1 MKLFYD
7 VIIIGGG
14 VVGCLIARALSRFK
28 LDILLIEQAADV
40 CTGASAANSA
50 IVHAGYDPPPGSM
63 KALLNVRGN
72 RMWDELAGQLHFD
85 LERRGD
91 YVVAIGE
98 EELPALERLLE
109 QGRRNGVP
117 GMNLISAEEMRRREP
132 NINPAVSGALWA
144 STGGICDP
152 FGVTI
157 AAAENALHNGVE
169 LLLETRFE
177 DFILDGR
184 RIVGVRTSRGDFG
197 CRWVVNAAG
206 LYADQVMH
214 KAGLRPEFKI
224 TPRRG
229 EYYVFDRNEISI
241 NNVLFPVPSKAGKG
255 ILVTTTVHGNTIA
268 GPNAENLDDREDRS
282 VSAGGLQEVAAG
294 GRKLVPGLEMRYT
307 IALFAGLRAG
317 GNAPSPNKAI
327 SYNSDFLIEIPSEVQ
342 GLVNLGGIESPG
354 LTSSPAIA
362 KMVVDLIGDA
372 GENLVEKA
380 DWNPVRPARPRFR
393 QLTPDQ
399 QAELVR
405 MDPAYGRI
413 ICRCENVTEGEILA
427 ELSGPIPVTSYDAV
441 KRRTWLGTGRCQ
453 GGFDMPRLTAI
464 LARELGTSP
473 LQVSKKGTGSQ
484 LLARPT
490 KGVEE

>member
-1 MKLFYD
+1 MKPFYD

-14 VVGCLIARALSRFK
+14 VVGCMTARALSRYQ
-28 LDILLIEQAADV
+28 LDILLIEAASDV
-40 CTGASAANSA
+40 GTGASAANTA
-50 IVHAGYDPPPGSM
+50 IVHPGYDPPPGSL
-63 KALLNVRGN
+63 KAHLNVQGN

-85 LERRGD
+85 FERPGD
-91 YVVAIGE
+91 YVVAVGE

-109 QGRRNGVP
+109 QGRSNGVP
-117 GMNLISAEEMRRREP
+117 GMQLISADEMRRREP
-132 NINPAVSGALWA
+132 NINPAVSGALCA

-157 AAAENALHNGVE
+157 AAAENAVNNGVK

-177 DFILDGR
+177 DFLMDGK
-184 RIVGVRTSRGDFG
+184 RIIGVRTSGGDFG

-206 LYADQVMH
+206 LYADEVMH
-214 KAGLRPEFKI
+214 KAGVHPEFKI

-229 EYYVFDRNEISI
+229 EYYVFDRNEITI
-241 NNVLFPVPSKAGKG
+241 NNVLFPVPTKAGKG

-268 GPNAENLDDREDRS
+268 GPNAENLPDKEDRS
-282 VSAGGLQEVAAG
+282 VSAAGLQEVASGAK
-294 GRKLVPGLEMRYT
+294 KLVPGLEMRFT

-327 SYNSDFLIEIPSEVQ
+327 SYNADFLVEIPTEVQ
-342 GLVNLGGIESPG
+342 GLVNLAGIESPG
-354 LTSSPAIA
+354 LTASPAIA
-362 KMVVDLIGDA
+362 AMAVDLLRDA
-372 GENLVEKA
+372 GEKLVEKA
-380 DWNPVRPARPRFR
+380 GWNPERPARPCFR
-393 QLTPDQ
+393 KLNPEQ

-405 MDPAYGRI
+405 RDPSYGRI

-427 ELSGPIPVTSYDAV
+427 ELGGPIPVTNYDAV

-464 LARELGTSP
+464 LSRELAKSP
-473 LQVSKKGTGSQ
+473 RWK
-484 LLARPT
+484 
-490 KGVEE
+490 